1 MSKQK
6 VKKSTKEYK
15 FQLTKNERL
24 GIKDTDYAVDL
35 LKQRVGQ
42 LEDELSNTE
51 RALDAITDR
60 KKYVNQAE
68 KNEIL
73 DVLRYFYYD
82 YYLYPKEKMWNENSE
97 IWDTNFGTL
106 REFLEKNG
114 CEPIS

>member
-6 VKKSTKEYK
+6 VKKSTKEY
-15 FQLTKNERL
+15 KNERL

-35 LKQRVGQ
+35 LKQRVRHT
-42 LEDELSNTE
+42 EDELQGYQ

-73 DVLRYFYYD
+73 VLR
-82 YYLYPKEKMWNENSE
+82 K
-97 IWDTNFGTL
+97 
-106 REFLEKNG
+106 FLEKNG
-114 CEPIS
+114 VDI

>member
-1 MSKQK
+1 MHENVGKEKSLYFSTHFGDRLMSKQK

-24 GIKDTDYAVDL
+24 GIKDTAYAVDL

-60 KKYVNQAE
+60 KKYTFQAE

-73 DVLRYFYYD
+73 DVLRYFYY
-82 YYLYPKEKMWNENSE
+82 E
-97 IWDTNFGTL
+97 I
-106 REFLEKNG
+106 
-114 CEPIS
+114 